1 MVFFLCTV
9 VGLEEF
15 VNYELFVQPFNE
27 PAGVVGLPSPLQLV
41 RTHQTHPSKAPIIV
55 EAKMI
60 NSSAAFVA
68 WNSLDEDDHNG
79 ALLGYKVSQGQ
90 LY

>member
-1 MVFFLCTV
+1 LYTTCSPHVL
-9 VGLEEF
+9 
-15 VNYELFVQPFNE
+15 QKRR
-27 PAGVVGLPSPLQLV
+27 ASDKDLPVQLV

-60 NSSAAFVA
+60 NASAAFVA
-68 WNSLDEDDHNG
+68 WNPLDEDNHNG

-90 LY
+90 LYVLGS